1 MGKDDTI
8 MNTVRGLDI
17 SRYMLKSSKF
27 TITFTSYAFPHG
39 VERDIPV
46 IRAEAIKHQLRF
58 WWRIMTLSNG
68 RYLSSS
74 ELKAKEDDLFGGIG
88 KEGGK
93 KSRITIQMLPASMPL
108 ASQIDAKPF
117 SALGYLAYGTG
128 GRSNQKQGYVP
139 GDSAEFILSYPIER
153 ESEILGSLALM
164 NGFGSIGG
172 RSRKGIGS
180 FIIESDILDIP
191 SFASIAGSFAVMDW
205 RDVYQGKLASI
216 SFPFCI
222 AKDQKG
228 ILAWETDRNL
238 PPSKILESFWH
249 EYKAGRDEERQ
260 CIVSVLGEPSLRGN
274 KLNSRVPRMASPLLF
289 KIQRLPDGEYR
300 GVLLHL
306 PYNQFNEAGLPDT
319 ERQIAAWTRLHEYLD
334 SRFKRLI

>member
-8 MNTVRGLDI
+8 MNTARGLDI

-222 AKDQKG
+222 AKDQVRFGVIGSVRKG
-228 ILAWETDRNL
+228 QKGARRVRFENTVIRRL
-238 PPSKILESFWH
+238 PQPAAIIQVFRRIRLDDERRVRRIQPDDLSFFSDH
-249 EYKAGRDEERQ
+249 N
-260 CIVSVLGEPSLRGN
+260 SLRTV
-274 KLNSRVPRMASPLLF
+274 LHDFFRSSQTVPVS
-289 KIQRLPDGEYR
+289 
-300 GVLLHL
+300 
-306 PYNQFNEAGLPDT
+306 
-319 ERQIAAWTRLHEYLD
+319 IA
-334 SRFKRLI
+334 